1 MLQIYVLYFKTIYK
15 RAKKCIIFSFVCIKE
30 WFWCHFDIY
39 IICDIIKKR
48 QLYESESLTCIIDVV
63 IIVANFW
70 FVS

>member
-1 MLQIYVLYFKTIYK
+1 M
-15 RAKKCIIFSFVCIKE
+15 CIKE

-48 QLYESESLTCIIDVV
+48 QLYESVSLTFIIDVV

>member
-1 MLQIYVLYFKTIYK
+1 M
-15 RAKKCIIFSFVCIKE
+15 CIKE
-30 WFWCHFDIY
+30 LFWCHFDIY

-63 IIVANFW
+63 IIVANLW